1 MSITFQC
8 PDCGKKL
15 KAPDTAAGKSST
27 CPGCGANVTC
37 PDPVYD
43 AEVVETG
50 PPAEPPGFNPFADL
64 EDDKPYGVAK
74 PSPAQD
80 FSTEERRPCPM
91 CGEMILTTAAKCR
104 FCGEVFDSTLKKA
117 KGKKKSKKYSAE
129 DEDIGVAEIA
139 LAILCTWIALAV
151 GIFWMAQGKPKG
163 VKLLKVVALVIGIS
177 FIIGIVIG
185 FLQVAMQQPGAR

>member
-1 MSITFQC
+1 MPITFQC

-43 AEVVETG
+43 AEVVEMG

-64 EDDKPYGVAK
+64 DDDKPYGVAK
-74 PSPAQD
+74 PTPSQES
-80 FSTEERRPCPM
+80 STEERRPCPM

-104 FCGEVFDSTLKKA
+104 FCGEVFDPTLKKA
-117 KGKKKSKKYSAE
+117 KKKKKSKKHAPE
-129 DEDIGVAEIA
+129 DEELAGSEIVFGLLCSGLA
-139 LAILCTWIALAV
+139 CIFGLVWLIQGKRKGLKMVGLAIVADIVKSVLVAV
-151 GIFWMAQGKPKG
+151 FRASQQG
-163 VKLLKVVALVIGIS
+163 V
-177 FIIGIVIG
+177 
-185 FLQVAMQQPGAR
+185 PGP